1 MLRHRRLLSSLLSQ
15 NRSWSQRCL
24 TNPTIRH
31 LGRTLRHRR
40 IPNQTQALL
49 LRSLQETQAQNHS
62 FQRYPTTLTSRRL
75 AKTLCHR
82 RTQES
87 LAQNRS
93 CQRRLTSLT
102 LPAIRRLAKTLRHR
116 WTLLRPFPR
125 ESLAQNRSCQRRLT
139 SLTSPVIRRLA
150 KTLRHL
156 KQTQALLRTC
166 LQESL
171 TQNRSCR
178 RRSSTTLAIQE
189 TRDLS

>member
-49 LRSLQETQAQNHS
+49 LRFLQETQAQNHS

-102 LPAIRRLAKTLRHR
+102 LPAIRRLAKTLRH
-116 WTLLRPFPR
+116 
-125 ESLAQNRSCQRRLT
+125 
-139 SLTSPVIRRLA
+139 
-150 KTLRHL
+150 L